1 VLLFLIE
8 LYLIKS
14 IKCRVV
20 VFGDF
25 GLYNQELLKL
35 RIYSTNTL
43 N

>member
-1 VLLFLIE
+1 ME

-14 IKCRVV
+14 IKYGVA

-25 GLYNQELLKL
+25 GLRNQELLKL